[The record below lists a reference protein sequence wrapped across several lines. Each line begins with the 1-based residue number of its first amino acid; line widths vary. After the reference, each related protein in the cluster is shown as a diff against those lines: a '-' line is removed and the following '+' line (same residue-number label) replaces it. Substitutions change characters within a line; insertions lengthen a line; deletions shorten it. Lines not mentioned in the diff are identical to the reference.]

1 MKKTVIFCSRII
13 GSSIFSAVVL
23 LIAVSCT
30 TRPNNSERIHL
41 FDEEVD
47 TTVVGEKAVPGDAE
61 EKKAIDRGMVGDAYI
76 QVLDE
81 HLQAND
87 EKGGQ
92 CEYFL
97 YDITGNGTP
106 ELWIKSG
113 TCEAD
118 YMLYIYTNDNGLKK
132 IHEGGASHSYFFAG
146 EDYVIQMCAHMGFST
161 WYKITYNGS
170 IRIAEVW
177 NEETNDDY
185 KMPSEDYIE
194 MMPFAEIH

>member
-1 MKKTVIFCSRII
+1 MEKIVIFCSRII

-30 TRPNNSERIHL
+30 IKPNNSERIQL
-41 FDEEVD
+41 SDEEVD
-47 TTVVGEKAVPGDAE
+47 TIVVEEKVVPADAE
-61 EKKAIDRGMVGDAYI
+61 DKETIDQGMVGDAYI

-81 HLQAND
+81 HLRANAD
-87 EKGGQ
+87 RGFFK

-118 YMLYIYTNDNGLKK
+118 YMLYIYTNDNDLKK
-132 IHEGGASHSYFFAG
+132 IHEGYAGHSCFFAG
-146 EDYVIQMCAHMGFST
+146 KDYVIQMCAHMGFST
-161 WYKITYNGS
+161 WYKITYNRS
-170 IRIAEVW
+170 IRIVEVW
-177 NEETNDDY
+177 NEKTNDDY

-194 MMPFAEIH
+194 MTRVIW